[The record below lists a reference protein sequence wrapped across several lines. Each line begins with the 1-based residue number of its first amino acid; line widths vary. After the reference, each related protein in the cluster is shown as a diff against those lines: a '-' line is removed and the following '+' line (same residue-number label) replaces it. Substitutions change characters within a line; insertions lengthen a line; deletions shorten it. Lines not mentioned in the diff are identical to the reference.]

1 MSWFERLFG
10 GNGELEEEQIP
21 IRLGRYSDSYKKP
34 VNYEAWDRALAA
46 FEAGEYL
53 SAYQSFFQYL
63 RDDLE
68 DNVRFWVEEDIL
80 KFEIFQGSKKICGFV
95 DNAKLKAEAKIAKT
109 SHLEKNFM
117 RKLVELNF
125 QLEYSRF
132 ALDPNDNL
140 TMVFDT
146 YLIDGSPYKL
156 YHALKEMATK
166 ADKHDDL
173 LLDEFTKALQ
183 PIEVNHLVPLN
194 EKEKESKYQYITGQ
208 ISQVLNIIETG
219 KLNRDQ
225 YATGIAFLLLHLV
238 YKLDYLIKPEGYMM
252 ETLERINRIYSTKEE
267 SKSMA
272 QLNQEICK
280 EFKQLLNRP
289 KEEYFKEMYQVRAT
303 FGITIP
309 VGHDRIV
316 DMIDANLHQ
325 MDWYLDNGYLEIAS
339 AVPGFI
345 VSYAL
350 FLYAP
355 PKPDRDLLELFFR
368 FFESDYFIGLGASA
382 PFFDPATGGFIRKNV
397 KKAIIRIIDRHKPVY
412 GRLAFPMASLDTSSP
427 ARLAKTYLLGIRS
440 LDLTKKD

>member
-238 YKLDYLIKPEGYMM
+238 YKLDYLIKPEG
-252 ETLERINRIYSTKEE
+252 
-267 SKSMA
+267 
-272 QLNQEICK
+272 
-280 EFKQLLNRP
+280 
-289 KEEYFKEMYQVRAT
+289 
-303 FGITIP
+303 
-309 VGHDRIV
+309 
-316 DMIDANLHQ
+316 
-325 MDWYLDNGYLEIAS
+325 
-339 AVPGFI
+339 
-345 VSYAL
+345 
-350 FLYAP
+350 
-355 PKPDRDLLELFFR
+355 
-368 FFESDYFIGLGASA
+368 
-382 PFFDPATGGFIRKNV
+382 
-397 KKAIIRIIDRHKPVY
+397 
-412 GRLAFPMASLDTSSP
+412 
-427 ARLAKTYLLGIRS
+427 
-440 LDLTKKD
+440 